1 MMDEDDFDGNS
12 PQDPLSAGPG
22 ESPLDADPE
31 PDEDDLLD
39 ADPAEMD
46 DDVAAEPQEKEF
58 NTGIYAIKTTASQE
72 RTVADMIMN
81 REEPSIHAALAP
93 DSLTSYVMVEADDH
107 NVFDRILDEIP
118 HANGVVPGESS
129 IAEVE
134 HFLSPKPDVEGI
146 AEGDIVELIAGPFKG
161 EKAQVQRIDEGKDQ
175 VTVELY
181 EATVP
186 IPVTVRGD
194 QIRVLDSEER

>member
-1 MMDEDDFDGNS
+1 MGM
-12 PQDPLSAGPG
+12 
-22 ESPLDADPE
+22 
-31 PDEDDLLD
+31 
-39 ADPAEMD
+39 
-46 DDVAAEPQEKEF
+46 
-58 NTGIYAIKTTASQE
+58 YAVKTTASQE
-72 RTVADMIMN
+72 RTVADMIME
-81 REEPSIHAALAP
+81 REAEEVHAALAP

-107 NVFDRILDEIP
+107 AILERVLDEIP
-118 HANGVVPGESS
+118 HARNLVPGKSS

-146 AEGDIVELIAGPFKG
+146 AESDIVELVAGPFKG

>member
-1 MMDEDDFDGNS
+1 M
-12 PQDPLSAGPG
+12 
-22 ESPLDADPE
+22 
-31 PDEDDLLD
+31 
-39 ADPAEMD
+39 
-46 DDVAAEPQEKEF
+46 
-58 NTGIYAIKTTASQE
+58 GIFAVKTTASQE

-81 REEPSIHAALAP
+81 REEPDIHAALAP
-93 DSLTSYVMVEADDH
+93 DSLTSYVMVEAESSAPIERALDD
-107 NVFDRILDEIP
+107 IP
-118 HANGVVPGESS
+118 HARSLIQGKSDVS
-129 IAEVE
+129 EVE
-134 HFLSPKPDVEGI
+134 HFLSPTPDVEGI

-161 EKAQVQRIDEGKDQ
+161 EKAQVQRIDEAKDQ

>member
-1 MMDEDDFDGNS
+1 MS
-12 PQDPLSAGPG
+12 
-22 ESPLDADPE
+22 
-31 PDEDDLLD
+31 
-39 ADPAEMD
+39 
-46 DDVAAEPQEKEF
+46 
-58 NTGIYAIKTTASQE
+58 IYAVKTTASQE
-72 RTVADMIMN
+72 RTVADMIVN
-81 REEPSIHAALAP
+81 REEDEIHAVLAP
-93 DSLTSYVMVEADDH
+93 DSLTSYVMVEADNDA
-107 NVFDRILDEIP
+107 VIQRVLEEIP
-118 HANGVVPGESS
+118 HARSMVPGESS
-129 IAEVE
+129 ISEVE
-134 HFLSPKPDVEGI
+134 HFLSPTPDVEGI

>member
-1 MMDEDDFDGNS
+1 M
-12 PQDPLSAGPG
+12 P
-22 ESPLDADPE
+22 
-31 PDEDDLLD
+31 
-39 ADPAEMD
+39 
-46 DDVAAEPQEKEF
+46 
-58 NTGIYAIKTTASQE
+58 IYAVKTTASQE
-72 RTVADMIMN
+72 QTVADMIIT
-81 REEPSIHAALAP
+81 REDPTVHAALAP
-93 DSLTSYVMVEADDH
+93 DSLTSYVMVEADDA
-107 NVFDRILDEIP
+107 NIIERILEEIP
-118 HANGVVPGESS
+118 HARSVIPGESDIS
-129 IAEVE
+129 EVE

-194 QIRVLDSEER
+194 QIRVLDSDER

>member
-1 MMDEDDFDGNS
+1 MS
-12 PQDPLSAGPG
+12 
-22 ESPLDADPE
+22 
-31 PDEDDLLD
+31 
-39 ADPAEMD
+39 
-46 DDVAAEPQEKEF
+46 V
-58 NTGIYAIKTTASQE
+58 YAVKTTASQE

-81 REEPSIHAALAP
+81 REEDEIHAALAP
-93 DSLTSYVMVEADDH
+93 DSLTSYVMVEADNDA
-107 NVFDRILDEIP
+107 VISRVLEEIP
-118 HANGVVPGESS
+118 HARSMVPGESDIS
-129 IAEVE
+129 EVE

>member
-1 MMDEDDFDGNS
+1 
-12 PQDPLSAGPG
+12 
-22 ESPLDADPE
+22 
-31 PDEDDLLD
+31 
-39 ADPAEMD
+39 
-46 DDVAAEPQEKEF
+46 
-58 NTGIYAIKTTASQE
+58 
-72 RTVADMIMN
+72 
-81 REEPSIHAALAP
+81 
-93 DSLTSYVMVEADDH
+93 MVEADDQS
-107 NVFDRILDEIP
+107 VFERILDEIP
-118 HANGVVPGESS
+118 HSRGVVPGQTSM
-129 IAEVE
+129 AEVE
-134 HFLSPKPDVEGI
+134 HFLSPTPDVEGI

>member
-1 MMDEDDFDGNS
+1 M
-12 PQDPLSAGPG
+12 
-22 ESPLDADPE
+22 
-31 PDEDDLLD
+31 
-39 ADPAEMD
+39 
-46 DDVAAEPQEKEF
+46 
-58 NTGIYAIKTTASQE
+58 GIYAVKTTASQE
-72 RTVADMIMN
+72 RTVADMIIN
-81 REEPSIHAALAP
+81 REEPEIHAALAP
-93 DSLTSYVMVEADDH
+93 DSLTSYVMVEADGDAVL
-107 NVFDRILDEIP
+107 NRVLEDIP
-118 HANGVVPGESS
+118 HARSIVPGQSDIS
-129 IAEVE
+129 EVE

-194 QIRVLDSEER
+194 QIRVLDSDER

>member
-1 MMDEDDFDGNS
+1 M
-12 PQDPLSAGPG
+12 P
-22 ESPLDADPE
+22 
-31 PDEDDLLD
+31 
-39 ADPAEMD
+39 
-46 DDVAAEPQEKEF
+46 
-58 NTGIYAIKTTASQE
+58 IYAVKTTASQE

-81 REEPSIHAALAP
+81 REMPEIHAALAP

-107 NVFDRILDEIP
+107 NIIERVLEDIP
-118 HANGVVPGESS
+118 HARGIIPGESDIS
-129 IAEVE
+129 EVE
-134 HFLSPKPDVEGI
+134 HFLSPTPDVEGI

>member
-1 MMDEDDFDGNS
+1 MPM
-12 PQDPLSAGPG
+12 
-22 ESPLDADPE
+22 
-31 PDEDDLLD
+31 
-39 ADPAEMD
+39 
-46 DDVAAEPQEKEF
+46 
-58 NTGIYAIKTTASQE
+58 YAVKTTASQE
-72 RTVADMIMN
+72 RTVADMIIT
-81 REEPSIHAALAP
+81 REEPEIHAALAP
-93 DSLTSYVMVEADDH
+93 DSLTSYVMVEADNDA
-107 NVFDRILDEIP
+107 VISRVLEEIP
-118 HANGVVPGESS
+118 HARSMVPGASDIS
-129 IAEVE
+129 EVE
-134 HFLSPKPDVEGI
+134 HFLSPTPDVEGI

>member
-1 MMDEDDFDGNS
+1 M
-12 PQDPLSAGPG
+12 
-22 ESPLDADPE
+22 
-31 PDEDDLLD
+31 
-39 ADPAEMD
+39 
-46 DDVAAEPQEKEF
+46 
-58 NTGIYAIKTTASQE
+58 YAVKTTASQE
-72 RTVADMIMN
+72 RTVADMIAS
-81 REEPSIHAALAP
+81 REEPKIHAVLAP
-93 DSLTSYVMVEADDH
+93 ESLTSYVMVEAED
-107 NVFDRILDEIP
+107 VAVIERVMDEIP
-118 HANGVVPGESS
+118 HARSIVPGESD

-146 AEGDIVELIAGPFKG
+146 AEGDIVELVAGPFKG
-161 EKAQVQRIDEGKDQ
+161 EKAQVQRIDESKDQ

>member
-1 MMDEDDFDGNS
+1 M
-12 PQDPLSAGPG
+12 
-22 ESPLDADPE
+22 
-31 PDEDDLLD
+31 
-39 ADPAEMD
+39 
-46 DDVAAEPQEKEF
+46 
-58 NTGIYAIKTTASQE
+58 YAVKTTASQE
-72 RTVADMIMN
+72 RTVADMIIN

-93 DSLTSYVMVEADDH
+93 DSLTSYVMVEAEDTAPIER
-107 NVFDRILDEIP
+107 VLDEIP
-118 HANGVVPGESS
+118 HAQSIVPGESS
-129 IAEVE
+129 ISEVE

-161 EKAQVQRIDEGKDQ
+161 EKAQVQRIDEAKDQ

-194 QIRVLDSEER
+194 QIRVLDSDER

>member
-1 MMDEDDFDGNS
+1 M
-12 PQDPLSAGPG
+12 
-22 ESPLDADPE
+22 
-31 PDEDDLLD
+31 
-39 ADPAEMD
+39 
-46 DDVAAEPQEKEF
+46 
-58 NTGIYAIKTTASQE
+58 GIYAVKTTASQE
-72 RTVADMIMN
+72 RTVADMIIN
-81 REEPSIHAALAP
+81 REESEIHAALAP
-93 DSLTSYVMVEADDH
+93 DSLTSYVMVEADGNAVLERVLED
-107 NVFDRILDEIP
+107 IP
-118 HANGVVPGESS
+118 HARSIVPGESDIS
-129 IAEVE
+129 EVE

-194 QIRVLDSEER
+194 QIRVLDSDER

>member
-1 MMDEDDFDGNS
+1 MPIF
-12 PQDPLSAGPG
+12 A
-22 ESPLDADPE
+22 
-31 PDEDDLLD
+31 
-39 ADPAEMD
+39 
-46 DDVAAEPQEKEF
+46 V
-58 NTGIYAIKTTASQE
+58 KTTASQE
-72 RTVADMIMN
+72 ETVADMIASKEQ
-81 REEPSIHAALAP
+81 EEIHAVLAP
-93 DSLTSYVMVEADDH
+93 DQLTSYVMVESDDTA
-107 NVFDRILDEIP
+107 VLERIFDEIP
-118 HANGVVPGESS
+118 HARSIIQGKSS
-129 IAEVE
+129 MTEVE
-134 HFLSPKPDVEGI
+134 HFLSPTPDVEGI

>member
-1 MMDEDDFDGNS
+1 MPMF
-12 PQDPLSAGPG
+12 A
-22 ESPLDADPE
+22 
-31 PDEDDLLD
+31 
-39 ADPAEMD
+39 
-46 DDVAAEPQEKEF
+46 V
-58 NTGIYAIKTTASQE
+58 KTTASQE
-72 RTVADMIMN
+72 RTVADMIAT
-81 REEPSIHAALAP
+81 RDEPEIHAVLAP
-93 DSLTSYVMVEADDH
+93 ESLTSYVMVEADDQS
-107 NVFDRILDEIP
+107 VIGRVLEEIP
-118 HANGVVPGESS
+118 HARSMVPGESDIS
-129 IAEVE
+129 EVE

>member
-1 MMDEDDFDGNS
+1 
-12 PQDPLSAGPG
+12 
-22 ESPLDADPE
+22 
-31 PDEDDLLD
+31 
-39 ADPAEMD
+39 
-46 DDVAAEPQEKEF
+46 
-58 NTGIYAIKTTASQE
+58 
-72 RTVADMIMN
+72 
-81 REEPSIHAALAP
+81 
-93 DSLTSYVMVEADDH
+93 MVEADDSS
-107 NVFDRILDEIP
+107 VFGRILDEIP
-118 HANGVVPGESS
+118 HARGVVEGQSS
-129 IAEVE
+129 MSEVE
-134 HFLSPKPDVEGI
+134 HFLSPTPDVEGI

>member
-1 MMDEDDFDGNS
+1 M
-12 PQDPLSAGPG
+12 
-22 ESPLDADPE
+22 
-31 PDEDDLLD
+31 
-39 ADPAEMD
+39 
-46 DDVAAEPQEKEF
+46 
-58 NTGIYAIKTTASQE
+58 GIYAVKTTASQE
-72 RTVADMIMN
+72 RTVADMIIN
-81 REEPSIHAALAP
+81 REEPEIHAALAP
-93 DSLTSYVMVEADDH
+93 DSLTSYVMVESDGDAVLNRVLED
-107 NVFDRILDEIP
+107 IP
-118 HANGVVPGESS
+118 HARSIVPGRSDIS
-129 IAEVE
+129 EVE

-194 QIRVLDSEER
+194 QIRVLDSDER

>member
-1 MMDEDDFDGNS
+1 MPM
-12 PQDPLSAGPG
+12 
-22 ESPLDADPE
+22 
-31 PDEDDLLD
+31 
-39 ADPAEMD
+39 
-46 DDVAAEPQEKEF
+46 
-58 NTGIYAIKTTASQE
+58 YAVKTTASQE

-81 REEPSIHAALAP
+81 REVDDIHAALAP
-93 DSLTSYVMVEADDH
+93 DSLTSYVMVEAEDDA
-107 NVFDRILDEIP
+107 VLSRVLEEIP
-118 HANGVVPGESS
+118 HARDIVPGESS
-129 IAEVE
+129 ISEVE
-134 HFLSPKPDVEGI
+134 HFLSPTPDVEGI

>member
-1 MMDEDDFDGNS
+1 MGMF
-12 PQDPLSAGPG
+12 A
-22 ESPLDADPE
+22 
-31 PDEDDLLD
+31 
-39 ADPAEMD
+39 
-46 DDVAAEPQEKEF
+46 V
-58 NTGIYAIKTTASQE
+58 KTTASQE
-72 RTVADMIMN
+72 QTVADMIAN
-81 REEPSIHAALAP
+81 REEPEIHAVLAP
-93 DSLTSYVMVEADDH
+93 ESLVSYVMVEADGDA
-107 NVFDRILDEIP
+107 VIERVIDEIP
-118 HANGVVPGESS
+118 HARSIVPGMSDIS
-129 IAEVE
+129 EVE

>member
-1 MMDEDDFDGNS
+1 M
-12 PQDPLSAGPG
+12 
-22 ESPLDADPE
+22 
-31 PDEDDLLD
+31 
-39 ADPAEMD
+39 
-46 DDVAAEPQEKEF
+46 
-58 NTGIYAIKTTASQE
+58 GIYAVKTTASQE
-72 RTVADMIMN
+72 RTVADMIIN
-81 REEPSIHAALAP
+81 REETEIHAALAP
-93 DSLTSYVMVEADDH
+93 DSLTSYVMVEAEGNAVLNRVLED
-107 NVFDRILDEIP
+107 IP
-118 HANGVVPGESS
+118 HARSIVPGESDIS
-129 IAEVE
+129 EVE

-194 QIRVLDSEER
+194 QIRVLDSDER

>member
-1 MMDEDDFDGNS
+1 M
-12 PQDPLSAGPG
+12 
-22 ESPLDADPE
+22 
-31 PDEDDLLD
+31 
-39 ADPAEMD
+39 
-46 DDVAAEPQEKEF
+46 
-58 NTGIYAIKTTASQE
+58 GIFAVKTTASQE
-72 RTVADMIMN
+72 KTVASMIAN
-81 REEPSIHAALAP
+81 REEEKIHAVLAP
-93 DSLTSYVMVEADDH
+93 ESLTSYVMVEAEDTG
-107 NVFDRILDEIP
+107 VIDRVLQEIP
-118 HANGVVPGESS
+118 HARNLVPGESG
-129 IAEVE
+129 IGEVE

>member
-1 MMDEDDFDGNS
+1 MG
-12 PQDPLSAGPG
+12 
-22 ESPLDADPE
+22 
-31 PDEDDLLD
+31 
-39 ADPAEMD
+39 
-46 DDVAAEPQEKEF
+46 V
-58 NTGIYAIKTTASQE
+58 YAVKTTASQE
-72 RTVADMIMN
+72 QTVASMIAN
-81 REEPSIHAALAP
+81 REESGIHAVLAP
-93 DSLTSYVMVEADDH
+93 DALTSYVMVEASGDA
-107 NVFDRILDEIP
+107 VISRVLEEIP
-118 HANGVVPGESS
+118 HARSMVPGESS
-129 IAEVE
+129 ISEVE

>member
-1 MMDEDDFDGNS
+1 MS
-12 PQDPLSAGPG
+12 
-22 ESPLDADPE
+22 
-31 PDEDDLLD
+31 
-39 ADPAEMD
+39 
-46 DDVAAEPQEKEF
+46 V
-58 NTGIYAIKTTASQE
+58 YAVKTTASQE

-81 REEPSIHAALAP
+81 REAEDIHAALAP
-93 DSLTSYVMVEADDH
+93 DS
-107 NVFDRILDEIP
+107 
-118 HANGVVPGESS
+118 SS

-146 AEGDIVELIAGPFKG
+146 AESDIVELIAGPFKG